1 MLKIKRITK
10 SFFRLVLPVL
20 LLVVLAAASAST
32 WLVHETAQPKVAA
45 YLVTPQKYGLLSA
58 RAAQITDETWTNHDG
73 TTARGWLLRGAEG
86 APAIILLHKYG
97 ADRSY
102 CLNLGVKLSEATN
115 FTVLMPDQRGHGE
128 KPPVKYTSFG
138 GNEANDVLAA
148 IDFLKTVKS
157 VNQTQLVGKTFGLY
171 GVELGA
177 VAALNASM
185 QNQDIKVMVLDSVPQ
200 DSDGVLTEAIT
211 KRFPFASSVTSKFAK
226 YGANI
231 YFYDGSYK
239 QEALCAEAKTIS
251 NRKVLLLAGRDAP
264 DFQESTS
271 KLAKCLQVGSET
283 QSKTDLSPSG
293 YSITDA
299 SLEQAE
305 AYDQSVIDFFRA
317 GFGE

>member
-1 MLKIKRITK
+1 MRKIKRLIK

-45 YLVTPQKYGLLSA
+45 YLVTPEKYGQLSA

-73 TTARGWLLRGAEG
+73 TIARGWLLRGAEG
-86 APAIILLHKYG
+86 APAVILLHKYG

-115 FTVLMPDQRGHGE
+115 FTVLMPDERGHGE
-128 KPPVKYTSFG
+128 NPPVKYTSFG
-138 GNEANDVLAA
+138 GREADDTLAA
-148 IDFLKTVKS
+148 IDFLRTVKTTD
-157 VNQTQLVGKTFGLY
+157 QIPLVGKMFGVY
-171 GVELGA
+171 GVEMGA
-177 VAALNASM
+177 VAALIATT
-185 QNQDIKVMVLDSVPQ
+185 QNPEIKVLVLDSVPQ
-200 DSDGVLTEAIT
+200 GSDGVLSEAVS
-211 KRFPFASSVTSKFAK
+211 KRFPFASVVTSKFAK

-239 QEALCAEAKTIS
+239 QEALCTEAKTIS

-264 DFQESTS
+264 NFQESTS
-271 KLAKCLQVGSET
+271 KLSKCLQVGSDTEA
-283 QSKTDLSPSG
+283 KTDLSPSG

-305 AYDQSVIDFFRA
+305 AYDQRVIDFFRA
-317 GFGE
+317 GFGG